1 MSPTPKV
8 SDRFLVEKFLQI
20 IKIIAQ
26 ATDTWLPDVIV
37 LQQQDG
43 HSLEDSKTWT
53 EGGGVCLVPT
63 FLLPMIVLMELNIV
77 LQTKNAAKQDTV
89 PEVPAKKKMVL
100 KFQQQICNNYSLYF

>member
-1 MSPTPKV
+1 MKQTLCLQLLK

-77 LQTKNAAKQDTV
+77 LQTKNEARQDTV
-89 PEVPAKKKMVL
+89 PEV
-100 KFQQQICNNYSLYF
+100 